1 MFRAR
6 NLAVCLVSI
15 FLVGQVRADDLD
27 RIKAQNELKA
37 QKLIAEVNAALA
49 QSRTMEPIEAR
60 EALRKVLGR
69 LEDDLTLTERQRT
82 SLMQQVRNRLRAVI
96 QAARVQ
102 EEADDAAAKKE
113 VVKSRPGDRTIT
125 GGGERQ
131 GSGKA
136 SDTAKDFIKNAKDR
150 LDTVKNS
157 KSRKEKGLLD
167 NQAEIDRS
175 ASMVMEQRITPR
187 FIAASERR
195 QQKLTAKEKA
205 LLKMLNSTLSV
216 DFKDTTLKEA
226 LELIQEKTNNALPIF
241 LDEGS
246 LKEANIESDE
256 PVTFKVRKATVRT
269 ILKKILA
276 DKGLTYVIKEA
287 TLLVVTPQKAR
298 EMMVVR
304 TYPVGDLLGS
314 NNPFLDPFGFQQ
326 LAAINALINVI
337 KTTIEPSIWEQG
349 GTITFFPPGS
359 LIIRAPAELH
369 YQMGFGGGYGRK
381 D

>member
-1 MFRAR
+1 M
-6 NLAVCLVSI
+6 
-15 FLVGQVRADDLD
+15 FLVGPVWADDLD
-27 RIKAQNELKA
+27 RIKAQSELKA
-37 QKLIAEVNAALA
+37 QKLIADVNAALA
-49 QSRTMEPIEAR
+49 QSRTLEPAEAR
-60 EALRKVLGR
+60 EVLRKVLAR
-69 LEDDLTLTERQRT
+69 LEDDLNLTERQRST
-82 SLMQQVRNRLRAVI
+82 LVLQVRNRLRVVI

-102 EEADDAAAKKE
+102 EEADEAAAKKE
-113 VVKSRPGDRTIT
+113 TTRSRPSDRTT
-125 GGGERQ
+125 GGERQ
-131 GSGKA
+131 GKP
-136 SDTAKDFIKNAKDR
+136 SDTAKDFYKNAKDR
-150 LDTVKNS
+150 LDSVKNN
-157 KSRKEKGLLD
+157 KTKKEKGLLD
-167 NQAEIDRS
+167 AQAEIDKS
-175 ASMVMEQRITPR
+175 ASQMMEQRITPR
-187 FIAASERR
+187 FLAATERR

-226 LELIQEKTNNALPIF
+226 LELIQEKTNNTLPIIM
-241 LDEGS
+241 DEGS

-326 LAAINALINVI
+326 LAAINSLINVI

-349 GTITFFPPGS
+349 ATITFFPPGS

-369 YQMGFGGGYGRK
+369 YQMGFGGGYGGK
-381 D
+381 N